1 MMKMISRYKSFWIL
15 FLFAQMTQLYS
26 QEFERVNIAGTIIVN
41 STDLEGVTV
50 YNSVTN
56 TGTVTDAKGQFVITA
71 ALNDKLNISALQ
83 FQNFEII
90 INQDIM
96 DSKTLIAVLVEEV
109 NKLPEVVILPYG
121 LTGNVSIDIARI
133 KTINA
138 NLDALYFGLDN
149 LDKFNFTDD
158 YLSGVRNVAI
168 PDNRMYFTADALKII
183 DLLSQS
189 FLNPVNKNKAS
200 EWASDRDILEK
211 YSMKYLVEKLSIS
224 EKNII
229 EFIYFVEDYGLKISL
244 LKDEQELQF
253 INFLVKRREEF
264 QANKNDK
271 N

>member
-1 MMKMISRYKSFWIL
+1 MKMISRYKSFWIL

-158 YLSGVRNVAI
+158 YLSGVRNAAI
-168 PDNRMYFTADALKII
+168 PDNRMYYTADALKII
-183 DLLSQS
+183 DLLSKS
-189 FLNPVNKNKAS
+189 FLNPVNQNERS

-211 YSMKYLVEKLSIS
+211 YSFKYLAEKLSVS
-224 EKNII
+224 EKDVI
-229 EFIYFVEDYGLKISL
+229 EFIYFVEDRGLKKYL
-244 LKDEQELQF
+244 LEDEQELQF
-253 INFLVKRREEF
+253 LSIMVKRNEEF
-264 QANKNDK
+264 QANKNEK